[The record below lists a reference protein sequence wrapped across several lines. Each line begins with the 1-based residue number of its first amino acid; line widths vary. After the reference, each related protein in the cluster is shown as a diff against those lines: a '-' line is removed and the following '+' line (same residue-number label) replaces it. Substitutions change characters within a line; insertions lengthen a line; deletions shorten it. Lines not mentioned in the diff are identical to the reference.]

1 MVSKP
6 VHGLPLLPGFSF
18 SDPTKTNFH
27 RNQTLGY
34 RNGFAYTRLPTVGF
48 GGDRLHANQL
58 SQADLNELANKRPTL
73 TFEEPKQ
80 VPPSDFI
87 PAHVA
92 FDKKVLKFDAYFQ
105 EDVPLS
111 TEEHYRIRKVAIYY
125 YLEDDSMSVMEPIV
139 ENSGIPQG
147 KFIKRQRVPKNDHGD
162 HYHWKDLNRG
172 INLTIYGKTFRV
184 VDCDPFTKVFL
195 ESQGIEVN
203 PPEKMALDPYTE
215 LRKKPLRMYVTPSD
229 FDQFKQFLTFDKKV
243 LRFYSI
249 WDDTDSMFGESRA
262 YIIHYYLA
270 DDTVEVREVHER
282 NDGRDPFPV
291 LLKRQR
297 LPKVLAKNSKDFP
310 RCVLEVSE
318 QDVKEWFTAK
328 DFAVGQPVTI
338 LGRTF
343 FIYDCDKFTREFY
356 RDKFGLPEFSAI
368 DVSKK
373 PPPAIKQ
380 ELPPYDGFGFVEDS
394 AQNCFALIPK
404 TLKKDVIKMLTDEH
418 KVLRYMAVL
427 ESPIP
432 EDRGRHFIIS
442 YYLAT
447 EMVTIFEPP
456 VRNSGFFGGKYLG
469 KTKIAK
475 PGSCIDKPTFYGPG
489 DFFIGALIEV
499 FGHRFIIQDADE
511 YVLKYLESNA
521 KDYPP
526 STILSLKN
534 HFLKRQPT
542 TQESDSGL
550 IEDYKEKKDIETLIK
565 EIQERLKNSDFLLES
580 PIREAFQI
588 LDKDKTGYVDREK
601 FFGICKNF
609 NLPVDDC
616 LINQLIRMC
625 SSGEGKINYYN
636 FIRAFSQ

>member
-1 MVSKP
+1 MFGVTMVTQPSVRVSVARATGETEAGPSKAAAAAAMVSKP

-34 RNGFAYTRLPTVGF
+34 RNGFAYTRLPTVGV
-48 GGDRLHANQL
+48 GGDRLHVNQL
-58 SQADLNELANKRPTL
+58 SQADLDELANKRPTL

-92 FDKKVLKFDAYFQ
+92 FDKKV
-105 EDVPLS
+105 
-111 TEEHYRIRKVAIYY
+111 
-125 YLEDDSMSVMEPIV
+125 
-139 ENSGIPQG
+139 
-147 KFIKRQRVPKNDHGD
+147 
-162 HYHWKDLNRG
+162 
-172 INLTIYGKTFRV
+172 
-184 VDCDPFTKVFL
+184 FL

-215 LRKKPLRMYVTPSD
+215 HRKKPLRIYVTPSD

-291 LLKRQR
+291 LVKRQR
-297 LPKVLAKNSKDFP
+297 LPKVLVGNSKDFP

-356 RDKFGLPEFSAI
+356 RDKFGFPEFSAI

-380 ELPPYDGFGFVEDS
+380 ELPPYNGFGLVEDS

-404 TLKKDVIKMLTDEH
+404 PLKKDVIKMLTDDH

-447 EMVTIFEPP
+447 EMITIFEPP

-475 PGSCIDKPTFYGPG
+475 PGSCVDKPTFYGPG

-526 STILSLKN
+526 STILSFKN
-534 HFLKRQPT
+534 HFLKQQPT

-550 IEDYKEKKDIETLIK
+550 IEDHKEKKDIETLIK
-565 EIQERLKNSDFLLES
+565 EIQERLKNSDFLLEG

>member
-6 VHGLPLLPGFSF
+6 VHGLPLLPGYSF
-18 SDPTKTNFH
+18 SDCTKTNFH
-27 RNQTLGY
+27 RSQTLGY
-34 RNGFAYTRLPTVGF
+34 RNGFAYSRLPTAAI
-48 GGDRLHANQL
+48 GGDRLHLNQL
-58 SQADLNELANKRPTL
+58 SQADLDELANKRPTL
-73 TFEEPKQ
+73 TYEEAKQ
-80 VPPSDFI
+80 APPSDFI

-105 EDVPLS
+105 EEVPLS
-111 TEEHYRIRKVAIYY
+111 TDERYRIRKVAIYY

-147 KFIKRQRVPKNDHGD
+147 KFIKRQRLPKNDRGD

-172 INLTIYGKTFRV
+172 INFTVYGKTFRI
-184 VDCDPFTKVFL
+184 VDCDPFTKEFL
-195 ESQGIEVN
+195 ESQGIELN

-249 WDDTDSMFGESRA
+249 WDDTDSMFGDSRT

-291 LLKRQR
+291 LVRRQR
-297 LPKVLAKNSKDFP
+297 LPKVLVDDSKDFP
-310 RCVLEVSE
+310 RCVLEVTD
-318 QDVKEWFTAK
+318 QDVLEWFTAK
-328 DFAVGQPVTI
+328 DFAVGQPVTL

-343 FIYDCDKFTREFY
+343 FIYDCDKFTREFC
-356 RDKFGLPEFSAI
+356 RDKFGLPEFPVI

-373 PPPAIKQ
+373 PPPVIKQ
-380 ELPPYDGFGFVEDS
+380 ELPPYNGFGFVEDS

-404 TLKKDVIKMLTDEH
+404 TPKKDILKLLMDDQI
-418 KVLRYMAVL
+418 VLRYMAVL

-432 EDRGRHFIIS
+432 EDRGRYFIFS

-447 EMVTIFEPP
+447 EMITIFEPP

-475 PGSCIDKPTFYGPG
+475 PGSCVDNPTFYGPG
-489 DFFIGALIEV
+489 DFYIGALIEV

-511 YVLKYLESNA
+511 YVLKFLESHA
-521 KDYPP
+521 KDYPA
-526 STILSLKN
+526 STIQSLKS
-534 HFLKRQPT
+534 HFSKQQPM
-542 TQESDSGL
+542 TQESDGEH
-550 IEDYKEKKDIETLIK
+550 IEDSKETQDMEMLTKKIK
-565 EIQERLKNSDFLLES
+565 ERLKDSSFLQEG
-580 PIREAFQI
+580 PMCEAFQI
-588 LDKDKTGYVDREK
+588 LDKEKTGYLDKEK
-601 FFGICKNF
+601 FFDVCKNF

-625 SSGEGKINYYN
+625 TSGEGRIGYYN
-636 FIRAFSQ
+636 FVKAFSQ